1 MKKKIMK
8 IKKILLTV
16 MLFAGVLSLAA
27 CSGQPKS
34 TASSSHKAITTAVK
48 SKKKSKA
55 SPKKT
60 TSLWNE
66 SKDTQLK
73 TFIDRWAPT
82 MKQTYVKYDGKKSLK
97 VSTGMVYPDDLS
109 KTTVEGNQASIGF
122 SKNGDGKYAYDV
134 VAIYNYDGTVPP
146 LPNHITYFFAFQ
158 NGQPIVLVDQ
168 SRDGAPNLIETKN
181 TQVKDA
187 FANIVA
193 GKKATV
199 DSNTDTSQK
208 SESNN
213 TQVSDPKMIGVMVHQ
228 LAMPGDDVTKEA
240 TLGVYTANS
249 KYWIGIG
256 TSTSN
261 VGYTINGDTVTYY
274 TKDGTSGDSTA
285 TEDLISHTVSLNDLE
300 KQYYSTDAQKQTVQ
314 SVAGNMPAIENQDE

>member
-1 MKKKIMK
+1 MK

-27 CSGQPKS
+27 CGGQSES
-34 TASSSHKAITTAVK
+34 TKTSSHKTTTTTVK
-48 SKKKSKA
+48 SKKESKA
-55 SPKKT
+55 SPSKKS

-66 SKDTQLK
+66 TKDTQLK
-73 TFIDRWAPT
+73 TFIDQWAPT
-82 MKQTYVKYDGKKSLK
+82 MKQSYTKYDGKNSLK

-122 SKNGDGKYAYDV
+122 SKNGDGKYTYNV

-168 SRDGAPNLIETKN
+168 SRDGTPNLIETKN
-181 TQVKDA
+181 TQVKNA

-199 DSNTDTSQK
+199 DSGSDTDSSQK
-208 SESNN
+208 SETNN
-213 TQVSDPKMIGVMVHQ
+213 SQVTDPKMIGVMVHQ

-240 TLGVYTANS
+240 MLGVYSANG

-256 TSTSN
+256 TSVSN
-261 VGYTINGDTVTYY
+261 VGYTIDGDMVTYY
-274 TKDGTSGDSTA
+274 TKDGSTGDSTA
-285 TEDLISHTVSLNDLE
+285 TESLIAHTVSLNDLE

-314 SVAGNMPAIENQDE
+314 SVANNMPAIENQSD